1 MHEENWPK
9 NIKIKDQR
17 FDIRNLYIYLCD
29 KRYDINFSIRF
40 VKNMFT
46 LNAHKKVLKVFLEK
60 NECE

>member
-1 MHEENWPK
+1 MFHVTT
-9 NIKIKDQR
+9 
-17 FDIRNLYIYLCD
+17 FDIRKYICD

-46 LNAHKKVLKVFLEK
+46 LNDTQESFQSTFRIER